1 MCVGVRGGGLDGY
14 VFCCDNSYYGFS
26 FGLLIIH
33 MSVGYYQFKCCA
45 LTCFD
50 VFTLYV
56 YIFNETWYLAELFRE
71 D

>member
-1 MCVGVRGGGLDGY
+1 MDT
-14 VFCCDNSYYGFS
+14 FS
-26 FGLLIIH
+26 AVIIHIMDFLLGSFIIH
-33 MSVGYYQFKCCA
+33 MPVGYYQFKCCA